1 MPFSPKDKTGEQG
14 NEEAV
19 GIIGMAESG
28 IDQPDKGLEIEE
40 ASKDSNQRDS
50 DNSLGLHIC
59 LSRRLL
65 KYNTLNRQRKSL
77 VPKLPALSAVTSS
90 ACAKQNSQLR

>member
-1 MPFSPKDKTGEQG
+1 VPFSPKDKTGEQG

-40 ASKDSNQRDS
+40 
-50 DNSLGLHIC
+50 G
-59 LSRRLL
+59 
-65 KYNTLNRQRKSL
+65 
-77 VPKLPALSAVTSS
+77 
-90 ACAKQNSQLR
+90 